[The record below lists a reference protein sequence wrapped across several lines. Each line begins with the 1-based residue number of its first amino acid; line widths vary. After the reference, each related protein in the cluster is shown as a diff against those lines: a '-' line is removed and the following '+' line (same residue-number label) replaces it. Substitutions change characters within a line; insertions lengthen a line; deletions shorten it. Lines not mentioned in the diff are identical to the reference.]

1 MTYRSTWWRPWHDLD
16 ITLLGSVLT
25 LVVLGVTAIRS
36 AGLAQNTLD
45 WWQQTLIALLG
56 TGVAL
61 VLARWP
67 YGWLRQ
73 WHWVVYGLANA
84 LLVAVM
90 FVGTSALGAERWIAI
105 GGFHLQPSEFAKVA
119 VILTLAAVL
128 EQSRAPALWT
138 IGQAAAVVALPWILV
153 FVQPNLGTALIFV
166 AITLGMLYWA
176 NIPLAWIILLLSP
189 LVSAILLSL
198 SVPLWGVW
206 VAVMALVGWFSLPW
220 PQIGGL
226 TALVV
231 NLISG
236 QLGQVFWG
244 LLKDYQR
251 DRLILFLDP
260 DKDPLGG
267 GYHLIQSRIAIGS
280 GGLWGQGLFQGS
292 QTQLSFIPEQNTDF
306 IFSVIGEELG
316 FVGSMIVLFL
326 FWLISLRLVLIAR
339 SARDGFGSL
348 IAIGVLSML
357 IFQVVINIGMTIGL
371 APITGIPL
379 PFLSYGRSAMLA
391 NFIALG
397 LVQSVANHRRK
408 SFY

>member
-1 MTYRSTWWRPWHDLD
+1 MTYRSTWWRPWQDTD
-16 ITLLGSVLT
+16 RTLWGAVLGLT
-25 LVVLGVTAIRS
+25 VIGVTAIFS
-36 AGLAQNTLD
+36 TGLTSKAND
-45 WWQQTLIALLG
+45 WWQQTLIVLLG
-56 TGVAL
+56 SVIAL
-61 VLARWP
+61 GLARWP
-67 YGWLRQ
+67 YETLRR
-73 WHWVVYGLANA
+73 WHWVTYALANA

-90 FVGTSALGAERWIAI
+90 MVGTSALGAERWIAI

-119 VILTLAAVL
+119 VIVTLAALL
-128 EQSRAPALWT
+128 EHSRAPALWT
-138 IGQAAAVVALPWILV
+138 ILQAAAVVLPPGVLV
-153 FVQPNLGTALIFV
+153 FIQPNLGTALIFA

-176 NIPLAWIILLLSP
+176 NIPLAWIGLLLSP
-189 LVSAILLSL
+189 LVSAILLFLSL
-198 SVPLWGVW
+198 PAWGLW
-206 VAVMALVGWFSLPW
+206 VAAMTLVGWWALPW
-220 PQIGGL
+220 PRWGAL

-231 NLISG
+231 NLLSG
-236 QLGQVFWG
+236 RLGQFFWG

-280 GGLWGQGLFQGS
+280 GGLWGQGLFQGT

-316 FVGSMIVLFL
+316 FVGSMLVVFL
-326 FWLISLRLVLIAR
+326 FWLVALRLVLIAR

-348 IAIGVLSML
+348 IAIGVLSMWM
-357 IFQVVINIGMTIGL
+357 FQAVINIGMTVGL

-391 NFIALG
+391 NLIALG
-397 LVQSVANHRRK
+397 LVQSVANHRRQ
-408 SFY
+408 SLY

>member
-1 MTYRSTWWRPWHDLD
+1 
-16 ITLLGSVLT
+16 
-25 LVVLGVTAIRS
+25 S

>member
-1 MTYRSTWWRPWHDLD
+1 MGYRSAWWRPWHDID
-16 ITLLGSVLT
+16 VTLLGAVVTLT
-25 LVVLGVTAIRS
+25 VMGVTAIRS
-36 AGLAQNTLD
+36 AGLAQNRWD
-45 WWQQTLIALLG
+45 WWHQTLIALLG
-56 TGVAL
+56 LGVAL
-61 VLARWP
+61 VLARCP
-67 YGWLRQ
+67 YRWLRR
-73 WHWVVYGLANA
+73 WHWAVYGLANA

-90 FVGTSALGAERWIAI
+90 LVGTSALGAERWINI

-119 VILTLAAVL
+119 VIVTLAAVL
-128 EQSRAPALWT
+128 EQARAPALWT
-138 IGQAAAVVALPWILV
+138 IGQAVLVIALPWVLV

-176 NIPLAWIILLLSP
+176 NIPLTWIVLLLSP

-198 SVPLWGVW
+198 SVPVWGVW
-206 VAVMALVGWFSLPW
+206 VGAMALVGWVSLPW
-220 PQIGGL
+220 PRVGGL
-226 TALVV
+226 AALVV

-251 DRLILFLDP
+251 ERLILFLDP
-260 DKDPLGG
+260 NQDPLGG

-316 FVGSMIVLFL
+316 FIGSMIVLFL
-326 FWLISLRLVLIAR
+326 FWLISLRLILIAR

-357 IFQVVINIGMTIGL
+357 IFQAVINIGMTVGL

-397 LVQSVANHRRK
+397 LVESVANHRRQA
-408 SFY
+408 FY

>member
-1 MTYRSTWWRPWHDLD
+1 MSYRSAWWRPWHDMD
-16 ITLLGSVLT
+16 WSLLGAVLILT
-25 LVVLGVTAIRS
+25 TIGVTAIRS
-36 AGLAQNTLD
+36 AGLAQRSWD

-56 TGVAL
+56 VGVLL
-61 VLARWP
+61 VLARFP
-67 YGWLRQ
+67 YGWLRR
-73 WHWVVYGLANA
+73 WHWAVYGVANG

-90 FVGTSALGAERWIAI
+90 FVGTSALGAERWINV

-119 VILTLAAVL
+119 VVLTLAAVL
-128 EQSRAPALWT
+128 EHARAPALWT
-138 IGQAAAVVALPWILV
+138 IGQAALVVALPWVLV
-153 FVQPNLGTALIFV
+153 FMQPNLGTALIFV

-176 NIPLAWIILLLSP
+176 NIPLTWIVLLLSP

-198 SVPLWGVW
+198 SVPVWGVW
-206 VAVMALVGWFSLPW
+206 VLVMALVGWWALPW
-220 PQIGGL
+220 PRVGGMA
-226 TALVV
+226 ALVV
-231 NLISG
+231 NLVSG

-251 DRLILFLDP
+251 ERLILFLDP
-260 DKDPLGG
+260 NRDPLGG

-316 FVGSMIVLFL
+316 FVGAMLVLFL
-326 FWLISLRLVLIAR
+326 FWFIALRLILIAR

-357 IFQVVINIGMTIGL
+357 MFQAVINVGMTVGL

-397 LVQSVANHRRK
+397 LAESVANHRRK

>member
-1 MTYRSTWWRPWHDLD
+1 MSYRSTWWRPWHDIDL
-16 ITLLGSVLT
+16 TLLGAVLT
-25 LVVLGVTAIRS
+25 LTVIGVTAIRS
-36 AGLAQNTLD
+36 AGLAQNTWD

-56 TGVAL
+56 VGVAL
-61 VLARWP
+61 LLARLP
-67 YGWLRQ
+67 YQWLRR
-73 WHWVVYGLANA
+73 WHWGVYGLANA

-90 FVGTSALGAERWIAI
+90 FVGTSALGAERWINI
-105 GGFHLQPSEFAKVA
+105 GGFHLQPSELAKVA
-119 VILTLAAVL
+119 LVVTLAAVL

-138 IGQAAAVVALPWILV
+138 IGQAALVVALPWVLV

-176 NIPLAWIILLLSP
+176 NIPLAWIVLLLSP
-189 LVSAILLSL
+189 LVSAIVLSL
-198 SVPLWGVW
+198 SLPLWGVW
-206 VAVMALVGWFSLPW
+206 VVVMAVVGWFSLPW
-220 PQIGGL
+220 PRIGGL
-226 TALVV
+226 AALVV
-231 NLISG
+231 NLVSG

-251 DRLILFLDP
+251 ERLILFLDP
-260 DKDPLGG
+260 NQDPLGG

-316 FVGSMIVLFL
+316 FIGSMIVVFL
-326 FWLISLRLVLIAR
+326 FWLICLRLVLIAR

-357 IFQVVINIGMTIGL
+357 IFQVVINIGMTVGL

-397 LVQSVANHRRK
+397 LVESVANHRRK
-408 SFY
+408 SLY

>member
-1 MTYRSTWWRPWHDLD
+1 MTYRSAWWRPWHDID
-16 ITLLGSVLT
+16 LT
-25 LVVLGVTAIRS
+25 LFVAVLMLTVLGVTAIRS
-36 AGLAQNTLD
+36 AGLAQNTWD

-56 TGVAL
+56 VGVAL
-61 VLARWP
+61 FLARLP
-67 YGWLRQ
+67 YQ
-73 WHWVVYGLANA
+73 WWRRCHWGIYALANL

-90 FVGTSALGAERWIAI
+90 FVGTTALGAERWIAV

-138 IGQAAAVVALPWILV
+138 IGQAALVVALPWLLV

-198 SVPLWGVW
+198 SLPVWGGW

-220 PQIGGL
+220 PRMGGL
-226 TALVV
+226 VALVV

-251 DRLILFLDP
+251 ERLILFLDP
-260 DKDPLGG
+260 NQDPLGG

-280 GGLWGQGLFQGS
+280 GGWWGQGLFQGS
-292 QTQLSFIPEQNTDF
+292 QTQLRFIPEQNTDF

-316 FVGSMIVLFL
+316 FVGSMIVVFL
-326 FWLISLRLVLIAR
+326 FWLICLRLVLIAR

-348 IAIGVLSML
+348 LAIGVLSML
-357 IFQVVINIGMTIGL
+357 IFQVVINIGMTVGL

-397 LVQSVANHRRK
+397 LVESVANHRRK
-408 SFY
+408 AFY

>member
-1 MTYRSTWWRPWHDLD
+1 MSYRSTWWRPWHDIDL
-16 ITLLGSVLT
+16 TLLGAVLT
-25 LVVLGVTAIRS
+25 LTTIGVTAIRS
-36 AGLAQNTLD
+36 AGLAQNTWD

-56 TGVAL
+56 LGVAL
-61 VLARWP
+61 LLARLP
-67 YGWLRQ
+67 YQWLRR
-73 WHWVVYGLANA
+73 WHWGVYGFANA

-90 FVGTSALGAERWIAI
+90 FVGTSALGAERWINI

-119 VILTLAAVL
+119 VVVTLAAVL

-138 IGQAAAVVALPWILV
+138 IGQAALVVALPWVLV

-176 NIPLAWIILLLSP
+176 NIPLAWIVLLLSP
-189 LVSAILLSL
+189 LVSAIVLSL
-198 SVPLWGVW
+198 SLPLWGVW
-206 VAVMALVGWFSLPW
+206 VVVMAAVGWFSLPW
-220 PQIGGL
+220 PRIGGL
-226 TALVV
+226 VALVV
-231 NLISG
+231 NLVSG
-236 QLGQVFWG
+236 QLGRVFWG

-251 DRLILFLDP
+251 ERLILFLDP
-260 DKDPLGG
+260 NQDPLGG

-316 FVGSMIVLFL
+316 FIGSMIVLFL
-326 FWLISLRLVLIAR
+326 FWLICLRLVLIAR

-348 IAIGVLSML
+348 MAIGVLSML
-357 IFQVVINIGMTIGL
+357 IFQVVINIGMTVGL

-391 NFIALG
+391 NFVALG
-397 LVQSVANHRRK
+397 LVESVANHRRK

>member
-1 MTYRSTWWRPWHDLD
+1 MTYRSAWWRPWRDIDL
-16 ITLLGSVLT
+16 TLLGAVLT
-25 LVVLGVTAIRS
+25 LTVIGVTAIRS
-36 AGLAQNTLD
+36 AGLAQNTWD

-56 TGVAL
+56 VGVVL
-61 VLARWP
+61 FLARLP
-67 YGWLRQ
+67 YQWWRR
-73 WHWVVYGLANA
+73 WHWVIYGLANA

-90 FVGTSALGAERWIAI
+90 FVGTTALGAERWISI

-119 VILTLAAVL
+119 VVLTLAAVL
-128 EQSRAPALWT
+128 EQSRSPVLWT
-138 IGQAAAVVALPWILV
+138 IGQAALVVALPWLLV
-153 FVQPNLGTALIFV
+153 FVQPNLGTALIFA

-176 NIPLAWIILLLSP
+176 NIPLAWILLLLSP

-198 SVPLWGVW
+198 SLPLWGVW

-220 PQIGGL
+220 PRIGGL
-226 TALVV
+226 VALVV

-251 DRLILFLDP
+251 ERLTLFLDP
-260 DKDPLGG
+260 NQDPLGG

-316 FVGSMIVLFL
+316 FIGAMIVVFL
-326 FWLISLRLVLIAR
+326 FWLICLRLVLIAR

-348 IAIGVLSML
+348 LAIGVLSML
-357 IFQVVINIGMTIGL
+357 IFQVVINIGMTVGL

-391 NFIALG
+391 NFIAVG
-397 LVQSVANHRRK
+397 LVESVANHRRK
-408 SFY
+408 AFY

>member
-1 MTYRSTWWRPWHDLD
+1 MTYRSAWWRPWHDIDL
-16 ITLLGSVLT
+16 TLLGAVLT
-25 LVVLGVTAIRS
+25 LTVIGVTAIRS
-36 AGLAQNTLD
+36 AGLAQNTWD

-56 TGVAL
+56 VGVAL
-61 VLARWP
+61 FLARLP
-67 YGWLRQ
+67 YQWWRR
-73 WHWVVYGLANA
+73 WHWGIYGLANA

-90 FVGTSALGAERWIAI
+90 FVGTTALGAERWISI

-119 VILTLAAVL
+119 VVLTLAAVL
-128 EQSRAPALWT
+128 EQSRSPVLWT
-138 IGQAAAVVALPWILV
+138 IGQAALVVALPWLLV
-153 FVQPNLGTALIFV
+153 FVQPNLGTALIFA

-176 NIPLAWIILLLSP
+176 NIPLAWIVLLLSP

-198 SVPLWGVW
+198 SLPLWGVW
-206 VAVMALVGWFSLPW
+206 VVVMALVGWFSLPW
-220 PQIGGL
+220 PRIGGL
-226 TALVV
+226 VALVV

-260 DKDPLGG
+260 NQDPLGG

-316 FVGSMIVLFL
+316 FIGAMIVVFL
-326 FWLISLRLVLIAR
+326 FWLICLRLVLIAR

-348 IAIGVLSML
+348 LAIGVLSML
-357 IFQVVINIGMTIGL
+357 IFQVVINIGMTVGL

-397 LVQSVANHRRK
+397 LVESVANHRRK
-408 SFY
+408 AFY

>member
-1 MTYRSTWWRPWHDLD
+1 MTYRSAWWRPWHDIDL
-16 ITLLGSVLT
+16 TLLGAVLT
-25 LVVLGVTAIRS
+25 LTVIGVTAIRS
-36 AGLAQNTLD
+36 AGLAQNTWD

-56 TGVAL
+56 VGVAL
-61 VLARWP
+61 FLARLP
-67 YGWLRQ
+67 YQWWRR
-73 WHWVVYGLANA
+73 WHWGIYGLANA

-90 FVGTSALGAERWIAI
+90 FVGTTALGAERWISI

-119 VILTLAAVL
+119 VVLTLAAVL
-128 EQSRAPALWT
+128 EQSRSPVLWT
-138 IGQAAAVVALPWILV
+138 IGQAALVVALPWLLV
-153 FVQPNLGTALIFV
+153 FVQPNLGTALIFA

-176 NIPLAWIILLLSP
+176 NIPLAWIVLLLSP

-198 SVPLWGVW
+198 SLPLWGVW

-220 PQIGGL
+220 PRIGGL
-226 TALVV
+226 VALVV

-260 DKDPLGG
+260 NQDPLGG

-316 FVGSMIVLFL
+316 FIGAMIVVFL
-326 FWLISLRLVLIAR
+326 FWLICLRLVLIAR

-348 IAIGVLSML
+348 LAIGVLSML
-357 IFQVVINIGMTIGL
+357 IFQVVINIGMTVGL

-397 LVQSVANHRRK
+397 LVESVANHRRK
-408 SFY
+408 AFY

>member
-1 MTYRSTWWRPWHDLD
+1 MTYRAVWWRPWQDMDL
-16 ITLLGSVLT
+16 TLLAAVLS
-25 LVVLGVTAIRS
+25 LAVIGVTALLS
-36 AGLAQNTLD
+36 TGWSNKSSD
-45 WWQQTLIALLG
+45 WWQQTLIILLG
-56 TGVAL
+56 LGVML

-67 YGWLRQ
+67 YEALRR
-73 WHWVVYGLANA
+73 WHWLTYALANL

-119 VILTLAAVL
+119 VIVTLAALL
-128 EQSRAPALWT
+128 EKSRAPALWT
-138 IGQAAAVVALPWILV
+138 ILQAIGVVALPWVLV
-153 FVQPNLGTALIFV
+153 FIQPNLGTALIFV

-176 NIPLAWIILLLSP
+176 NIPLTWIVLLLSP

-198 SVPLWGVW
+198 SLPAWGVW
-206 VAVMALVGWFSLPW
+206 VAVMGLLGWFCLPW
-220 PQIGGL
+220 PRWGSL
-226 TALVV
+226 AALAV
-231 NLISG
+231 NLVAG
-236 QLGQVFWG
+236 QLGHWFWG

-280 GGLWGQGLFQGS
+280 GGLWGQGLFQGT

-306 IFSVIGEELG
+306 IFSVVGEEMG
-316 FVGSMIVLFL
+316 FIGAMLVVFL
-326 FWLISLRLVLIAR
+326 FWLVALRLLLIAR

-348 IAIGVLSML
+348 LAIGVLSMVM
-357 IFQVVINIGMTIGL
+357 FQVVVNIGMTIGL

-391 NFIALG
+391 NFLALG

-408 SFY
+408 SLY

>member
-1 MTYRSTWWRPWHDLD
+1 MSYRSTWWRPWHDIDL
-16 ITLLGSVLT
+16 TLLGAVLT
-25 LVVLGVTAIRS
+25 LTTIGVTAIRS
-36 AGLAQNTLD
+36 AGLAQNTWD

-56 TGVAL
+56 LGVAL
-61 VLARWP
+61 LLARLP
-67 YGWLRQ
+67 YQGLRR
-73 WHWVVYGLANA
+73 WHWGVYGFANA

-90 FVGTSALGAERWIAI
+90 FVGTSALGAERWINI
-105 GGFHLQPSEFAKVA
+105 GGFHLQPSELAKVA
-119 VILTLAAVL
+119 LVVTLAAVL

-138 IGQAAAVVALPWILV
+138 IGQAALVVALPWVLV
-153 FVQPNLGTALIFV
+153 FLQPNLGTALIFV

-176 NIPLAWIILLLSP
+176 NIPLAWIVLLLSP
-189 LVSAILLSL
+189 LVSAIVLSL
-198 SVPLWGVW
+198 SLPLWGVW
-206 VAVMALVGWFSLPW
+206 VVVMAVVGWFSLPW
-220 PQIGGL
+220 PRIGGL
-226 TALVV
+226 AALVV
-231 NLISG
+231 NLVSG

-251 DRLILFLDP
+251 ERLILFLDP
-260 DKDPLGG
+260 NQDPLGG

-316 FVGSMIVLFL
+316 FIGSMIVLFL
-326 FWLISLRLVLIAR
+326 FWLICLRLILIAR

-357 IFQVVINIGMTIGL
+357 IFQVVINIGMTVGL

-397 LVQSVANHRRK
+397 LVESVANHRRK
-408 SFY
+408 SLY